1 MHFGVQVK
9 LYKFEWLKKKSTTE
23 IKTNKCK
30 IYEHKNSED
39 MTEKI
44 TWVLFTFDSTVIW
57 D

>member
-9 LYKFEWLKKKSTTE
+9 LYKFECLKKKE
-23 IKTNKCK
+23 RYRDKDKCK

-44 TWVLFTFDSTVIW
+44 T
-57 D
+57 

>member
-39 MTEKI
+39 MSEKI
-44 TWVLFTFDSTVIW
+44 T
-57 D
+57 